1 MNSFKAYVFLFDAE
15 LMYFL
20 VKKTTFVAFDIDQ
33 KVRFCKTNKAQYP
46 ANIGLW
52 IISLIF
58 YAEKELPQPHVLEA
72 LGLLKVN
79 PRASRPFLKSTSIP
93 ARYKPCA
100 LFIKTL
106 IPAILYSLS
115 FFFLVET

>member
-20 VKKTTFVAFDIDQ
+20 VKKTTFVALGIDQ
-33 KVRFCKTNKAQYP
+33 KISFCKTNKAQYP

-58 YAEKELPQPHVLEA
+58 M
-72 LGLLKVN
+72 
-79 PRASRPFLKSTSIP
+79 RRKSFRSHMYL
-93 ARYKPCA
+93 RHWDY
-100 LFIKTL
+100 
-106 IPAILYSLS
+106 
-115 FFFLVET
+115 